1 MQGKGG
7 DDLATELS
15 MALQRCLM
23 GGKSG
28 AGRLSKIVYKI
39 FMCLVYY
46 DWEIFYM

>member
-28 AGRLSKIVYKI
+28 AGIDLAR
-39 FMCLVYY
+39 
-46 DWEIFYM
+46 